1 MEIEQYLRAIR
12 FTTNKGNQ
20 SPDCGDYNS
29 TNVSYIKFI
38 QGYAIAGL
46 FGASG

>member
-20 SPDCGDYNS
+20 SPDCGVYNS
-29 TNVSYIKFI
+29 STVSLISFMK
-38 QGYAIAGL
+38 GYAIAGL

>member
-20 SPDCGDYNS
+20 SPDCGIYNS
-29 TNVSYIKFI
+29 SNVSQIKFR
-38 QGYAIAGL
+38 QGYAIAGI
-46 FGASG
+46 FGAAG